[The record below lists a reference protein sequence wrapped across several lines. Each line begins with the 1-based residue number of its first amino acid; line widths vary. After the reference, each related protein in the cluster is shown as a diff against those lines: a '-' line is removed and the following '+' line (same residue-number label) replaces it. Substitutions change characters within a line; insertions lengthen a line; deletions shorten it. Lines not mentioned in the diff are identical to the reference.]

1 MIGRAAALTNL
12 GDKDRA
18 FRAKKQAFGSFFR
31 FSPCR
36 CALMRRKLRQR
47 QIPSFGRRMVRVC
60 RETDF
65 SGCCFARKYDGMR
78 MPGKASLC
86 HPCRQP
92 SAPACGVPRRRNGS
106 RAQRRQ
112 RQVRRECRNED
123 FSGCYFARK
132 YNCMGTPKKSL
143 PLSPVSPAERTRLR
157 SAEAPQR
164 KPRAAPAKA
173 GSEGMS
179 KRGFLRL
186 LLRPKIQLHGDAEKK
201 PPFVTRVASR
211 AHPLAECRGAAT
223 EAARSAGKGR
233 FGGNVETR
241 ISPAVTSPG
250 NTTAWGRRR
259 NPTARGSCSPR
270 SGGKAP

>member
-1 MIGRAAALTNL
+1 MCVGKRISPAVVSL
-12 GDKDRA
+12 GNTTA
-18 FRAKKQAFGSFFR
+18 WG
-31 FSPCR
+31 
-36 CALMRRKLRQR
+36 RRK
-47 QIPSFGRRMVRVC
+47 
-60 RETDF
+60 
-65 SGCCFARKYDGMR
+65 
-78 MPGKASLC
+78 KASLC

-132 YNCMGTPKKSL
+132 YDAAWGRRKKASLCHPCRQPSAPACGVPRRRNGSRAQRRQREVWRECRNEDFSGCCFARKYNCMGTPKK
-143 PLSPVSPAERTRLR
+143 
-157 SAEAPQR
+157 
-164 KPRAAPAKA
+164 
-173 GSEGMS
+173 
-179 KRGFLRL
+179 
-186 LLRPKIQLHGDAEKK
+186 K
-201 PPFVTRVASR
+201 PPFV
-211 AHPLAECRGAAT
+211 
-223 EAARSAGKGR
+223 KGR

>member
-1 MIGRAAALTNL
+1 
-12 GDKDRA
+12 
-18 FRAKKQAFGSFFR
+18 
-31 FSPCR
+31 
-36 CALMRRKLRQR
+36 MRRKLRQR

-65 SGCCFARKYDGMR
+65 SGCCFARKYDCMG

-92 SAPACGVPRRRNGS
+92 SAPVCGVPRRRNGS

-123 FSGCYFARK
+123 FSGCCFARK
-132 YNCMGTPKKSL
+132 YDGMGTSEKSL
-143 PLSPVSPAERTRLR
+143 PLS
-157 SAEAPQR
+157 
-164 KPRAAPAKA
+164 KA

-186 LLRPKIQLHGDAEKK
+186 LFRPEIRRHGDVGKK
-201 PPFVTRVASR
+201 PPFV
-211 AHPLAECRGAAT
+211 
-223 EAARSAGKGR
+223 KGR

>member
-65 SGCCFARKYDGMR
+65 SGCCFARKYDGM
-78 MPGKASLC
+78 
-86 HPCRQP
+86 
-92 SAPACGVPRRRNGS
+92 
-106 RAQRRQ
+106 
-112 RQVRRECRNED
+112 
-123 FSGCYFARK
+123 
-132 YNCMGTPKKSL
+132 GTSEKSL

-157 SAEAPQR
+157 GAEAPQR

-186 LLRPKIQLHGDAEKK
+186 LLRPEIQLHGDAEKK
-201 PPFVTRVASR
+201 PPFV
-211 AHPLAECRGAAT
+211 
-223 EAARSAGKGR
+223 KGR

>member
-65 SGCCFARKYDGMR
+65 SGCCFAWKYDGMGTSEKKPPFVTR
-78 MPGKASLC
+78 VASRAHPLAECRGAATEAAHSAGKGRFGGNVETRISPAVVSPGNTTAWGCREKPPFVTRVASRAHPLAGCRGAATEAAHSAGKGRFGGNVETRISPAVVSPGNTTAWGRRKKASLC

-106 RAQRRQ
+106 RAQLRQ

-132 YNCMGTPKKSL
+132 YNCMGTPEKSHCSRILFSKK
-143 PLSPVSPAERTRLR
+143 
-157 SAEAPQR
+157 
-164 KPRAAPAKA
+164 
-173 GSEGMS
+173 
-179 KRGFLRL
+179 
-186 LLRPKIQLHGDAEKK
+186 
-201 PPFVTRVASR
+201 
-211 AHPLAECRGAAT
+211 
-223 EAARSAGKGR
+223 
-233 FGGNVETR
+233 
-241 ISPAVTSPG
+241 
-250 NTTAWGRRR
+250 RR
-259 NPTARGSCSPR
+259 
-270 SGGKAP
+270 

>member
-132 YNCMGTPKKSL
+132 YNCMGTSEKSL
-143 PLSPVSPAERTRLR
+143 PLSKGGL
-157 SAEAPQR
+157 
-164 KPRAAPAKA
+164 
-173 GSEGMS
+173 EGMS

-186 LLRPKIQLHGDAEKK
+186 LFRPEIRRHGDVGKK
-201 PPFVTRVASR
+201 PPFV
-211 AHPLAECRGAAT
+211 
-223 EAARSAGKGR
+223 KGR

-259 NPTARGSCSPR
+259 NPTARGFCSPR
-270 SGGKAP
+270 SGGRAP

>member
-1 MIGRAAALTNL
+1 
-12 GDKDRA
+12 
-18 FRAKKQAFGSFFR
+18 
-31 FSPCR
+31 
-36 CALMRRKLRQR
+36 MRRKLRQR

-65 SGCCFARKYDGMR
+65 SGCCFARKYDCMG

-92 SAPACGVPRRRNGS
+92 SAPVCGVPRRRNGS

-123 FSGCYFARK
+123 FSGCCFARK
-132 YNCMGTPKKSL
+132 YDGMGTSEKSL
-143 PLSPVSPAERTRLR
+143 PLS
-157 SAEAPQR
+157 
-164 KPRAAPAKA
+164 KA

-186 LLRPKIQLHGDAEKK
+186 LFRPEIRRHGDVGKK
-201 PPFVTRVASR
+201 PPFVKGRFGGNVETRISPAVVSPGNTTAWGRRKKASLCQR
-211 AHPLAECRGAAT
+211 EVWRECRNEDFSGCYF
-223 EAARSAGKGR
+223 ARKYNCMGTPKKKPPFVKGR

>member
-132 YNCMGTPKKSL
+132 YNCMGTPKK
-143 PLSPVSPAERTRLR
+143 
-157 SAEAPQR
+157 
-164 KPRAAPAKA
+164 
-173 GSEGMS
+173 
-179 KRGFLRL
+179 
-186 LLRPKIQLHGDAEKK
+186 K
-201 PPFVTRVASR
+201 PPFVPRVASR

>member
-18 FRAKKQAFGSFFR
+18 FRAKKQAFGLFFR

-47 QIPSFGRRMVRVC
+47 QIPSFGRRTVRVC

-65 SGCCFARKYDGMR
+65 SGCCFARKYDGM
-78 MPGKASLC
+78 
-86 HPCRQP
+86 
-92 SAPACGVPRRRNGS
+92 
-106 RAQRRQ
+106 
-112 RQVRRECRNED
+112 
-123 FSGCYFARK
+123 
-132 YNCMGTPKKSL
+132 GTSEKSL

-157 SAEAPQR
+157 GAEAPQR

-186 LLRPKIQLHGDAEKK
+186 LLRPEIQLHGDAEKK
-201 PPFVTRVASR
+201 PPFV
-211 AHPLAECRGAAT
+211 
-223 EAARSAGKGR
+223 KGR

>member
-18 FRAKKQAFGSFFR
+18 FRAKKQEFGSFFR

-47 QIPSFGRRMVRVC
+47 QIPSFGRRTVRVC

-65 SGCCFARKYDGMR
+65 SGCCFARKYDGM
-78 MPGKASLC
+78 
-86 HPCRQP
+86 
-92 SAPACGVPRRRNGS
+92 
-106 RAQRRQ
+106 
-112 RQVRRECRNED
+112 
-123 FSGCYFARK
+123 
-132 YNCMGTPKKSL
+132 GTSEKSL

-157 SAEAPQR
+157 GAEAPQR

-186 LLRPKIQLHGDAEKK
+186 LLRPEIQLHGDAEKK
-201 PPFVTRVASR
+201 PPFV
-211 AHPLAECRGAAT
+211 
-223 EAARSAGKGR
+223 KGR

>member
-18 FRAKKQAFGSFFR
+18 FRAKKQAFGSFFFR

-36 CALMRRKLRQR
+36 CTLMRRKLRQR
-47 QIPSFGRRMVRVC
+47 QIPPFGRRTVRVC

-65 SGCCFARKYDGMR
+65 SSCCF
-78 MPGKASLC
+78 
-86 HPCRQP
+86 
-92 SAPACGVPRRRNGS
+92 V
-106 RAQRRQ
+106 
-112 RQVRRECRNED
+112 
-123 FSGCYFARK
+123 RK

-164 KPRAAPAKA
+164 KPRVAPAKA

-179 KRGFLRL
+179 KRGFLQL
-186 LLRPKIQLHGDAEKK
+186 LFRPEIQLHGDAEKK

-211 AHPLAECRGAAT
+211 AHPLAGCRGAAT

-259 NPTARGSCSPR
+259 NPTARGFCSPR
-270 SGGKAP
+270 SGGRAP

>member
-1 MIGRAAALTNL
+1 MSGNGFLRLL
-12 GDKDRA
+12 
-18 FRAKKQAFGSFFR
+18 FRSEI
-31 FSPCR
+31 
-36 CALMRRKLRQR
+36 RR
-47 QIPSFGRRMVRVC
+47 
-60 RETDF
+60 
-65 SGCCFARKYDGMR
+65 
-78 MPGKASLC
+78 
-86 HPCRQP
+86 H
-92 SAPACGVPRRRNGS
+92 
-106 RAQRRQ
+106 
-112 RQVRRECRNED
+112 ED
-123 FSGCYFARK
+123 AG
-132 YNCMGTPKKSL
+132 KSL
-143 PLSPVSPAERTRLR
+143 PLSPVSSAERTRLR
-157 SAEAPQR
+157 GAEAPQR

-241 ISPAVTSPG
+241 ISPGCYFARKYNCMGTPKKKPPFVTRVASRAHPLAECRGAATEAARSAGKGRFGGNVETRISPAVTSPG

>member
-47 QIPSFGRRMVRVC
+47 QIPSFGRRTVRVC

-65 SGCCFARKYDGMR
+65 SGCCFARKYDGM
-78 MPGKASLC
+78 
-86 HPCRQP
+86 
-92 SAPACGVPRRRNGS
+92 
-106 RAQRRQ
+106 
-112 RQVRRECRNED
+112 
-123 FSGCYFARK
+123 
-132 YNCMGTPKKSL
+132 GTSEKSL
-143 PLSPVSPAERTRLR
+143 PLSPVSPAECTRLR
-157 SAEAPQR
+157 GAEAPQR

-186 LLRPKIQLHGDAEKK
+186 LLRPEIQLHGDAEKK
-201 PPFVTRVASR
+201 PPFV
-211 AHPLAECRGAAT
+211 
-223 EAARSAGKGR
+223 KGR

>member
-47 QIPSFGRRMVRVC
+47 QIPSFGRRTVRVC

-65 SGCCFARKYDGMR
+65 SGCCFVRKYDGM
-78 MPGKASLC
+78 
-86 HPCRQP
+86 
-92 SAPACGVPRRRNGS
+92 
-106 RAQRRQ
+106 
-112 RQVRRECRNED
+112 
-123 FSGCYFARK
+123 
-132 YNCMGTPKKSL
+132 GTSEKSL
-143 PLSPVSPAERTRLR
+143 PLSPVSPAECTRLR
-157 SAEAPQR
+157 GAEAPQR
-164 KPRAAPAKA
+164 KPRAAPAKG

-186 LLRPKIQLHGDAEKK
+186 LLRPEIQLHGDAEKK
-201 PPFVTRVASR
+201 PPFV
-211 AHPLAECRGAAT
+211 
-223 EAARSAGKGR
+223 KGR

-250 NTTAWGRRR
+250 NTNAWGRRR

>member
-132 YNCMGTPKKSL
+132 YNCMGTP
-143 PLSPVSPAERTRLR
+143 
-157 SAEAPQR
+157 
-164 KPRAAPAKA
+164 
-173 GSEGMS
+173 
-179 KRGFLRL
+179 
-186 LLRPKIQLHGDAEKK
+186 EKK

>member
-47 QIPSFGRRMVRVC
+47 QIPSFGRRTVRVC

-65 SGCCFARKYDGMR
+65 SGCCFARKYDGM
-78 MPGKASLC
+78 
-86 HPCRQP
+86 
-92 SAPACGVPRRRNGS
+92 
-106 RAQRRQ
+106 
-112 RQVRRECRNED
+112 
-123 FSGCYFARK
+123 
-132 YNCMGTPKKSL
+132 GTSEKSL

-157 SAEAPQR
+157 GAEAPQR

-186 LLRPKIQLHGDAEKK
+186 LLRPEIQLHGDAEKK
-201 PPFVTRVASR
+201 PPFV
-211 AHPLAECRGAAT
+211 
-223 EAARSAGKGR
+223 KGR

>member
-47 QIPSFGRRMVRVC
+47 QIPSFGRRTVRVC

-65 SGCCFARKYDGMR
+65 SGCCFARKYDGM
-78 MPGKASLC
+78 
-86 HPCRQP
+86 
-92 SAPACGVPRRRNGS
+92 
-106 RAQRRQ
+106 
-112 RQVRRECRNED
+112 
-123 FSGCYFARK
+123 
-132 YNCMGTPKKSL
+132 GTSEKSL

-157 SAEAPQR
+157 GAEAPQR

-186 LLRPKIQLHGDAEKK
+186 LLRPEIQLHGDAEKK
-201 PPFVTRVASR
+201 PPFVKA
-211 AHPLAECRGAAT
+211 
-223 EAARSAGKGR
+223 R

>member
-47 QIPSFGRRMVRVC
+47 QIPSFGRRTVRVC

-65 SGCCFARKYDGMR
+65 SGCCFARKYDGM
-78 MPGKASLC
+78 
-86 HPCRQP
+86 
-92 SAPACGVPRRRNGS
+92 
-106 RAQRRQ
+106 
-112 RQVRRECRNED
+112 
-123 FSGCYFARK
+123 
-132 YNCMGTPKKSL
+132 GTSEKSL
-143 PLSPVSPAERTRLR
+143 PLSPVSPAERTRLGG
-157 SAEAPQR
+157 AEAPQR

-186 LLRPKIQLHGDAEKK
+186 LLRPEIQLHGDAEKK
-201 PPFVTRVASR
+201 PPFV
-211 AHPLAECRGAAT
+211 
-223 EAARSAGKGR
+223 KGR

>member
-18 FRAKKQAFGSFFR
+18 FRAKKQAFGSFF
-31 FSPCR
+31 
-36 CALMRRKLRQR
+36 
-47 QIPSFGRRMVRVC
+47 
-60 RETDF
+60 
-65 SGCCFARKYDGMR
+65 
-78 MPGKASLC
+78 SL
-86 HPCRQP
+86 
-92 SAPACGVPRRRNGS
+92 
-106 RAQRRQ
+106 
-112 RQVRRECRNED
+112 
-123 FSGCYFARK
+123 F
-132 YNCMGTPKKSL
+132 
-143 PLSPVSPAERTRLR
+143 PVSLHVDATEV
-157 SAEAPQR
+157 
-164 KPRAAPAKA
+164 AAAANPVFWQED
-173 GSEGMS
+173 GSCMS
-179 KRGFLRL
+179 GNGFLRL
-186 LLRPKIQLHGDAEKK
+186 LFRLEIRRHGDVGKKPPFVTRVASRAHPLAGCRGAATEAARSAGKGRFGGNVETRISPAVTSPGNTTAWGRRKK

>member
-18 FRAKKQAFGSFFR
+18 FRAKKQAFGSFYR

-47 QIPSFGRRMVRVC
+47 QIPSFGRRTVRVC

-65 SGCCFARKYDGMR
+65 SGCCFARKYDGM
-78 MPGKASLC
+78 
-86 HPCRQP
+86 
-92 SAPACGVPRRRNGS
+92 
-106 RAQRRQ
+106 
-112 RQVRRECRNED
+112 
-123 FSGCYFARK
+123 
-132 YNCMGTPKKSL
+132 GTSEKSL

-157 SAEAPQR
+157 GAEAPQR

-186 LLRPKIQLHGDAEKK
+186 LLRPEIQLHGDAEKK
-201 PPFVTRVASR
+201 PPFV
-211 AHPLAECRGAAT
+211 
-223 EAARSAGKGR
+223 KGR

>member
-1 MIGRAAALTNL
+1 
-12 GDKDRA
+12 
-18 FRAKKQAFGSFFR
+18 
-31 FSPCR
+31 
-36 CALMRRKLRQR
+36 MRRKLRQR

-65 SGCCFARKYDGMR
+65 SGCCFAWKYDGM
-78 MPGKASLC
+78 
-86 HPCRQP
+86 
-92 SAPACGVPRRRNGS
+92 
-106 RAQRRQ
+106 
-112 RQVRRECRNED
+112 
-123 FSGCYFARK
+123 
-132 YNCMGTPKKSL
+132 GTSEKSL

-157 SAEAPQR
+157 GAEAPQR

-186 LLRPKIQLHGDAEKK
+186 LFRPEIRRHGDVGKK

-211 AHPLAECRGAAT
+211 AHPLAGCRGAAT

-241 ISPAVTSPG
+241 ISPAVVSPG
-250 NTTAWGRRR
+250 NTTAWGRRKKASLCQREVWRECR
-259 NPTARGSCSPR
+259 NEDFSGCYFARKYNCMGTPEKSHCSR
-270 SGGKAP
+270 ILFSKKRR

>member
-1 MIGRAAALTNL
+1 MIGWAAALTNL

-18 FRAKKQAFGSFFR
+18 FRAKKQAFGSFFSL
-31 FSPCR
+31 FP
-36 CALMRRKLRQR
+36 
-47 QIPSFGRRMVRVC
+47 V
-60 RETDF
+60 
-65 SGCCFARKYDGMR
+65 
-78 MPGKASLC
+78 SLC
-86 HPCRQP
+86 VDATEVAAAANPVFWQEDGSCM
-92 SAPACGVPRRRNGS
+92 SGNGFLRLLFRS
-106 RAQRRQ
+106 EIRLHGNA
-112 RQVRRECRNED
+112 
-123 FSGCYFARK
+123 G
-132 YNCMGTPKKSL
+132 KSL

-186 LLRPKIQLHGDAEKK
+186 LLRPEIQLHGDAEKK
-201 PPFVTRVASR
+201 PPFV
-211 AHPLAECRGAAT
+211 
-223 EAARSAGKGR
+223 KGR

>member
-47 QIPSFGRRMVRVC
+47 QIPSFGRRTVRVC

-65 SGCCFARKYDGMR
+65 SGCCFARKYDGMGTSEKSLPLSPVSPAER
-78 MPGKASLC
+78 TRLRGAEAPQRKPRAAPAKGGLEGMSKRGFLRLLLRPEIQLHGDAEKKASLC

-112 RQVRRECRNED
+112 REVWRECRNED

-132 YNCMGTPKKSL
+132 YNCMGTPEKSHCSRILFSKK
-143 PLSPVSPAERTRLR
+143 
-157 SAEAPQR
+157 
-164 KPRAAPAKA
+164 
-173 GSEGMS
+173 
-179 KRGFLRL
+179 
-186 LLRPKIQLHGDAEKK
+186 
-201 PPFVTRVASR
+201 
-211 AHPLAECRGAAT
+211 
-223 EAARSAGKGR
+223 
-233 FGGNVETR
+233 
-241 ISPAVTSPG
+241 
-250 NTTAWGRRR
+250 RR
-259 NPTARGSCSPR
+259 
-270 SGGKAP
+270 

>member
-47 QIPSFGRRMVRVC
+47 QIPSFGRRTVRVC

-65 SGCCFARKYDGMR
+65 SGCCFARKYDGM
-78 MPGKASLC
+78 
-86 HPCRQP
+86 
-92 SAPACGVPRRRNGS
+92 
-106 RAQRRQ
+106 
-112 RQVRRECRNED
+112 
-123 FSGCYFARK
+123 
-132 YNCMGTPKKSL
+132 GTSEKSL

-157 SAEAPQR
+157 GAEAPQR

-186 LLRPKIQLHGDAEKK
+186 LLRPEIQLHGDAEKK
-201 PPFVTRVASR
+201 PPFV
-211 AHPLAECRGAAT
+211 
-223 EAARSAGKGR
+223 KGR

-250 NTTAWGRRR
+250 NTTAGGRRR

>member
-47 QIPSFGRRMVRVC
+47 QIPSFGRRTVRVC

-65 SGCCFARKYDGMR
+65 SGCCFARKYDGM
-78 MPGKASLC
+78 
-86 HPCRQP
+86 
-92 SAPACGVPRRRNGS
+92 
-106 RAQRRQ
+106 
-112 RQVRRECRNED
+112 
-123 FSGCYFARK
+123 
-132 YNCMGTPKKSL
+132 GTSEKSL

-157 SAEAPQR
+157 GAEAPQR

-186 LLRPKIQLHGDAEKK
+186 LLRPEIQLHGDAEKK
-201 PPFVTRVASR
+201 PPFV
-211 AHPLAECRGAAT
+211 
-223 EAARSAGKGR
+223 KGR
-233 FGGNVETR
+233 FGGNVEKR

>member
-47 QIPSFGRRMVRVC
+47 QIPSFGRRTVRVC

-65 SGCCFARKYDGMR
+65 SGCC
-78 MPGKASLC
+78 
-86 HPCRQP
+86 
-92 SAPACGVPRRRNGS
+92 
-106 RAQRRQ
+106 
-112 RQVRRECRNED
+112 
-123 FSGCYFARK
+123 FARK

-143 PLSPVSPAERTRLR
+143 PLSPVSPAECTRLR
-157 SAEAPQR
+157 GAEAPQR
-164 KPRAAPAKA
+164 KPCAAPAK
-173 GSEGMS
+173 GGLEGMS

-186 LLRPKIQLHGDAEKK
+186 LLRPEIQLHGDAEKK
-201 PPFVTRVASR
+201 PPFV
-211 AHPLAECRGAAT
+211 
-223 EAARSAGKGR
+223 KGR

>member
-1 MIGRAAALTNL
+1 
-12 GDKDRA
+12 
-18 FRAKKQAFGSFFR
+18 
-31 FSPCR
+31 
-36 CALMRRKLRQR
+36 MRRKLRQR

-65 SGCCFARKYDGMR
+65 SGCCFARKYDCMG

-132 YNCMGTPKKSL
+132 YNCMGTPK
-143 PLSPVSPAERTRLR
+143 
-157 SAEAPQR
+157 
-164 KPRAAPAKA
+164 
-173 GSEGMS
+173 
-179 KRGFLRL
+179 
-186 LLRPKIQLHGDAEKK
+186 KK

>member
-47 QIPSFGRRMVRVC
+47 QIPSFGRRTVRVC
-60 RETDF
+60 RET
-65 SGCCFARKYDGMR
+65 
-78 MPGKASLC
+78 
-86 HPCRQP
+86 
-92 SAPACGVPRRRNGS
+92 
-106 RAQRRQ
+106 
-112 RQVRRECRNED
+112 D

-143 PLSPVSPAERTRLR
+143 PLSPVSPAECTRLR
-157 SAEAPQR
+157 GAEAPQR
-164 KPRAAPAKA
+164 KPRAAPAKG

-186 LLRPKIQLHGDAEKK
+186 LLRPEIQLHGDAEKK

-211 AHPLAECRGAAT
+211 AHPLAG
-223 EAARSAGKGR
+223 
-233 FGGNVETR
+233 V
-241 ISPAVTSPG
+241 P
-250 NTTAWGRRR
+250 RRR
-259 NPTARGSCSPR
+259 NGSRAQRRQRQVWRECRNEDFSGCYFARKYNCMGTPEKSHCSR
-270 SGGKAP
+270 ILFSKKRR

>member
-47 QIPSFGRRMVRVC
+47 QIPSFGRRTVRVC

-65 SGCCFARKYDGMR
+65 SGCYFARKYDGM
-78 MPGKASLC
+78 
-86 HPCRQP
+86 
-92 SAPACGVPRRRNGS
+92 
-106 RAQRRQ
+106 
-112 RQVRRECRNED
+112 
-123 FSGCYFARK
+123 
-132 YNCMGTPKKSL
+132 GTSEKSL

-164 KPRAAPAKA
+164 KPRTALAKA

-186 LLRPKIQLHGDAEKK
+186 LLRPEIQLHGDAEKK
-201 PPFVTRVASR
+201 PPFV
-211 AHPLAECRGAAT
+211 
-223 EAARSAGKGR
+223 KGR